1 MRPLSLLLALLRLP
15 PIAWHLGRAGVLGH
29 LAVVP
34 LLPAWLRQL
43 CHILDKIIRSGSATA
58 DAGGALA
65 HALVRLGPGF
75 IKFGQALS
83 TRADLI
89 GPDMSHALAQLQDR
103 LPPFP
108 AAVARR
114 LVASQSGN
122 ALEERFARFDDEAV
136 AAASI
141 AQVHRATLCD
151 GREVAVK
158 LLRPGIE
165 KRMRADTDLFDSLA
179 HILEWAAPGLRRLKL
194 VEAVAQFREIS
205 ETELD
210 FRLEA
215 AAGGRLADNLAHDHG
230 IYVPWIDLEHSTK

>member
-1 MRPLSLLLALLRLP
+1 MSQQRSAGRYVCHGRIRANPCPRPVCGYRLYSFRVETRLMRLLSSLLALLRLP

-29 LAVVP
+29 LAVVT

-114 LVASQSGN
+114 LVASQSGK
-122 ALEERFARFDDEAV
+122 ALEESFASFDDEA
-136 AAASI
+136 
-141 AQVHRATLCD
+141 
-151 GREVAVK
+151 
-158 LLRPGIE
+158 
-165 KRMRADTDLFDSLA
+165 
-179 HILEWAAPGLRRLKL
+179 
-194 VEAVAQFREIS
+194 
-205 ETELD
+205 
-210 FRLEA
+210 
-215 AAGGRLADNLAHDHG
+215 
-230 IYVPWIDLEHSTK
+230 